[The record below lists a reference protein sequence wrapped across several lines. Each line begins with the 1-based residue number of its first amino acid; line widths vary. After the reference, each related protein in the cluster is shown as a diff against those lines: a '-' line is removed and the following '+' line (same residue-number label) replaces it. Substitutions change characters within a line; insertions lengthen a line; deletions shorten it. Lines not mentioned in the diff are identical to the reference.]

1 MQVWAKIVVA
11 GLAALAC
18 TIAPIVSIDGATCGG
33 FVYTVDRAITTT
45 PNACGALI
53 ENLRVDRSLLLS
65 ASKAGLIETSALA
78 VVGTNVLVVFML
90 VVHTLLVFFKKLT
103 MVGADNRFLRGCVH
117 LSSCQSVCGAILAT
131 LQQASAFC
139 ARLCGAPAWRPSKGR

>member
-1 MQVWAKIVVA
+1 MHFWPKIVVA

-65 ASKAGLIETSALA
+65 ASKANLIETSALV
-78 VVGTNVLVVFML
+78 VVGTNLVVVFML
-90 VVHTLLVFFKKLT
+90 VVHTVLAFFRKLT
-103 MVGADNRFLRGCVH
+103 MVGLPLRFPTG
-117 LSSCQSVCGAILAT
+117 
-131 LQQASAFC
+131 
-139 ARLCGAPAWRPSKGR
+139 

>member
-1 MQVWAKIVVA
+1 MQLWAKIVVA

-53 ENLRVDRSLLLS
+53 ENLRVERSLLLS
-65 ASKAGLIETSALA
+65 ASKAALIETSALA

-90 VVHTLLVFFKKLT
+90 VVHTLLVFFRKLT
-103 MVGADNRFLRGCVH
+103 MVGVD
-117 LSSCQSVCGAILAT
+117 
-131 LQQASAFC
+131 
-139 ARLCGAPAWRPSKGR
+139 P